1 MPDTL
6 NDLAASILRDLLA
19 LSPWEGAAVVLAI
32 AYLVLAIRQNPW
44 CWAAALVSAMI
55 FGALMVEAGLLMQG
69 LLQVFYMGMAIYGW
83 RRWTRGDDTGRP
95 LAVTNW
101 TLRQQA
107 PLLLGVLIVGGAN
120 GWLLQAFTDAAWPW
134 LDALTAWAAIVATW
148 LVAQKVLQNWHWWF
162 VIDGV
167 SAFLYGAQ
175 GLALT
180 ALLFMA
186 YLVLIV
192 IGYRSWRRDF
202 RAHG

>member
-95 LAVTNW
+95 LAVTSW